1 MRASA
6 VVVLC
11 ALSGAAA
18 FKPPSGRVVTQLA
31 RKDVARSSASSH
43 EDAAGESSSFDLP
56 PKPTGLEALRRNAAW
71 NKYVLI
77 RPEGAQDDGARTGWA
92 ARTPGTTRTII
103 FSSVF
108 CAVAAIPYALANPA
122 VLVRLIEI
130 STLSRMGYTPA
141 EFFEA
146 TGKLF

>member
-71 NKYVLI
+71 NKYVLL
-77 RPEGAQDDGARTGWA
+77 RPEGTQADAKGWA
-92 ARTPGTTRTII
+92 ARTPGTTRTIL